1 MTLRAIKEK
10 DHCYSEFLKGTSKTT
25 VVAAEVPEFGYLN
38 VELAR
43 LRVGMSDFIVRASTA
58 GGPKPEG
65 DAKIVSIRG
74 GRSLIK
80 YESCKKLC
88 EMFGKEFASLNDEV
102 LKWDRLDIEHL
113 ADMIYGKVKF
123 FASNPSVERLQFS
136 TEALSTVKK

>member
-1 MTLRAIKEK
+1 MELRTIKEK
-10 DHCYSEFLKGTSKTT
+10 SHCYSEFLRGTSGSTI
-25 VVAAEVPEFGYLN
+25 VAAEVPEFGYLN

-43 LRVGMSDFIVRASTA
+43 LRVGMADFIVRASTA

-74 GRSLIK
+74 GRSLVK

-88 EMFGKEFASLNDEV
+88 EMLGREFSALNDEV

-113 ADMIYGKVKF
+113 ADMVYGKIKF
-123 FASNPSVERLQFS
+123 FASNPSIERLQFA